1 MRDINEKVREA
12 ALALNEVLKD
22 MVIEFASSPKLN
34 LSYIIKEFGK
44 MLPSLNRTSHRELVL
59 QWINLFDGLPIF
71 NLTDHFAEIY
81 DGLIG
86 LLSGDFEP
94 VMETFYEKIYI
105 FFLNFKNTEKDE
117 KHFND
122 LIKILEITIIKFK
135 EWKSTMSKLY
145 LLTLLHDI
153 IGTIKQYLLYFDSH
167 RVVIDQS
174 NFNNQ
179 EYLDMIEEVDD
190 ESRRASNLTGFRESQ
205 MIDPYETGS
214 VAYSRLN
221 SFYNSNTIQ
230 KVGEDPKAE
239 IIWTNLPEN
248 LVKIFEIIVTLSVE
262 DEPIVRK
269 IHKILFEIFKSVI
282 RELNLVSIIKMN
294 KLLVTQC

>member
-1 MRDINEKVREA
+1 MREA

-94 VMETFYEKIYI
+94 VMETFYEKIYM
-105 FFLNFKNTEKDE
+105 FFLNFKNAEKCE

-122 LIKILEITIIKFK
+122 LIKILEITIMKFK
-135 EWKSTMSKLY
+135 SWNSTMSKLY
-145 LLTLLHDI
+145 LLTLLHEI

-167 RVVIDQS
+167 RVVIDQ
-174 NFNNQ
+174 NDFNNA
-179 EYLDMIEEVDD
+179 ELLDMIEEED
-190 ESRRASNLTGFRESQ
+190 ESRRNSSITGLGRESH
-205 MIDPYETGS
+205 ILGNFDNYDRINSP
-214 VAYSRLN
+214 VLSRLN
-221 SFYNSNTIQ
+221 SMNRQMTGHQGIEAEDQ
-230 KVGEDPKAE
+230 KAHLM
-239 IIWTNLPEN
+239 WRNLPEN

-262 DEPIVRK
+262 EEPIVRK
-269 IHKILFEIFKSVI
+269 IHNILFDIFKSVI
-282 RELNLVSIIKMN
+282 WELNLVSIIKMN
-294 KLLVTQC
+294 KLLVTKC